1 MIASSLLTEKH
12 KTNKLSLLG
21 TILANARSMP
31 TKTLLEKTKNFSDPK
46 TKTRVPA
53 IEPAHPYKIFLK

>member
-1 MIASSLLTEKH
+1 MIASSLLNENH
-12 KTNKLSLLG
+12 KTNNLSLLG
-21 TILANARSMP
+21 TIVANARSMP
-31 TKTLLEKTKNFSDPK
+31 TKTLLEETRNFFDPK